1 MSDPNANE
9 MPEAG
14 WTLAEGAYTGS
25 AVITSLEANA
35 PDGDKATLSIS
46 FEGTGP
52 LAKEAASK

>member
-1 MSDPNANE
+1 
-9 MPEAG
+9 MPAAG

-46 FEGTGP
+46 FEGTGS
-52 LAKEAASK
+52 LAKEAVSK